1 MCWTPGIAVTWPP
14 TTTVDPGECCR
25 TSRHISRIQRAFQMP
40 TLVSFRE
47 DEANSRTVVEL
58 VSWDRPGLLCRVGQ
72 AFMECGVQLHNAKIA
87 TLGAQV
93 EDVFFVTDRENRPL
107 NDPRKYA
114 ALRAALVEQL
124 DSGED

>member
-1 MCWTPGIAVTWPP
+1 
-14 TTTVDPGECCR
+14 
-25 TSRHISRIQRAFQMP
+25 
-40 TLVSFRE
+40 
-47 DEANSRTVVEL
+47 
-58 VSWDRPGLLCRVGQ
+58 
-72 AFMECGVQLHNAKIA
+72 MECGVQLHNAKIA

-107 NDPRKYA
+107 NDSRKYA